1 MVLDDHNRAN
11 PSRDDGSIE
20 NRLFNARELLQH
32 SVGTRHTCPATMP
45 IDREAL
51 YFIGSYG
58 ALCVL
63 CCAVAL
69 IDLRHGVIPS
79 WLNLAIAALG
89 LANVVITDGT
99 TAAFTAM
106 AIATLVGMLF
116 WLLQR
121 LYFAVRGVDGLGLG
135 DVKFL
140 AAAAI
145 WVGALGVPTLL
156 LIAALAALAVA
167 GGLQLAGREM
177 KRQTSI
183 PFGPFLALGLLLT
196 PALQSLLGFS

>member
-1 MVLDDHNRAN
+1 MTITISQTR
-11 PSRDDGSIE
+11 SRCCRPIE
-20 NRLFNARELLQH
+20 IELFNARELLQH
-32 SVGTRHTCPATMP
+32 SARTCHLSVVMQ

-51 YFIGSYG
+51 YLIGSYG
-58 ALCVL
+58 ALCIL

-69 IDLRHGVIPS
+69 IDLRHGIIPN

-89 LANVVITDGT
+89 LANVVVTEGT
-99 TAAFTAM
+99 MAAFTAM
-106 AIATLVGMLF
+106 GIAVLVGVLF
-116 WLLQR
+116 LLLQR
-121 LYFAVRGVDGLGLG
+121 VYFALRQVDGLGLG

-145 WVGALGVPTLL
+145 WVGATGIPTLL
-156 LIAALAALAVA
+156 LIAALAALVVA
-167 GGLQLAGREM
+167 GGLQLAGHEM

-196 PALQSLLGFS
+196 PALQSWLALN

>member
-1 MVLDDHNRAN
+1 M
-11 PSRDDGSIE
+11 
-20 NRLFNARELLQH
+20 Q
-32 SVGTRHTCPATMP
+32 
-45 IDREAL
+45 IDREVL

-58 ALCVL
+58 ALGVL

-69 IDLRHGVIPS
+69 IDLRHGIIPN

-89 LANVVITDGT
+89 LANVVITEGT
-99 TAAFTAM
+99 TAAFSAM
-106 AIATLVGMLF
+106 ATAVLIGVLF

-121 LYFAVRGVDGLGLG
+121 LYFALRHVDGLGLG

-140 AAAAI
+140 AAATI
-145 WVGALGVPTLL
+145 WVGAAAIPTLL

-167 GGLQLAGREM
+167 GSLQLAGHEM

-196 PALQSLLGFS
+196 PALQSWLGLN